1 MEIGEKR
8 VKEYN
13 YKGFVFEATIERVDP
28 RPSGLTNMYDRF
40 YNCSIKNMGS
50 DRFSISDDREIKSSS
65 VRCVIDRLV
74 DDAKYWVDTLNK
86 ETDEY
91 LFMEEEGFK

>member
-13 YKGFVFEATIERVDP
+13 YKGFVFEATIERVNP

-50 DRFSISDDREIKSSS
+50 DRFSISDDREINSSS
-65 VRCVIDRLV
+65 VRCVINRLV
-74 DDAKYWVDTLNK
+74 DDAKYWVETLNK
-86 ETDEY
+86 ETDEH